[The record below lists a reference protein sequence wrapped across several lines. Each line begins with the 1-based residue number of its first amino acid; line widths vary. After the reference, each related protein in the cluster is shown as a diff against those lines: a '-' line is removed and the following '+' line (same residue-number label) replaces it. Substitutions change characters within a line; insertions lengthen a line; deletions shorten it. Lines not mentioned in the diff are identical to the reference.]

1 MNGKSTHASDFVFA
15 VLIALTLCLCPSVHA
30 QSSSNVLEAAKKEGR
45 LVWYEAMSQSDAN
58 AMVQQ
63 FNKQYPFIKVEIFR
77 LGSAALLSRVLA
89 EHQANKT
96 IFDAVS
102 INTASLEIMKE
113 KGMLAKY
120 VSSHTSFYPRGR
132 KDEDG
137 YWTGIY
143 MNTRV
148 IGYNTRLV
156 PAKSAPMSYQDLLQP
171 RWRGEKL
178 GLEVSQP
185 HWYGSVLYIMGPEKG
200 LKFLKDLAAQNP
212 YMTTGLSLTSN
223 LLAAGEFPIQ
233 VWAYGTSIEEL
244 KEKQAPVDWTAPNPT
259 IVGTAGMGLARTARN
274 PNAAR
279 LFYEWML
286 SREGQEALVAI
297 AKIPSRSGVSP
308 NPPRLTAGLTFY
320 NQPENPMNK
329 AFEKIATLVKVIFTG
344 APGNAEALTKE
355 IFSYGWPKTEDYIS
369 RSQ

>member
-15 VLIALTLCLCPSVHA
+15 VLIALTVCLCPSVHA
-30 QSSSNVLEAAKKEGR
+30 QSSSNLLEAAKKEGR

-120 VSSHTSFYPRGR
+120 VSSHASFYPRGR

-329 AFEKIATLVKVIFTG
+329 AFEKIATLVKVIFAG